1 MAYVVAKEHE
11 DFDSLYKK
19 FKRKVNDEKIIKLCR
34 LHERF
39 LNPAEKRKLKLKEK
53 LKKAN
58 KKKRQMIN
66 VDWKRKNFIK

>member
-11 DFDSLYKK
+11 DFDSLLKR

-39 LNPAEKRKLKLKEK
+39 LNDSEKRKLKLKEK

-66 VDWKRKNFIK
+66 VD